1 MTAVWALFVGV
12 ADGLGAETPTVQ
24 VVIVAPFSEEFSM
37 TQWAEGGWC
46 GESTV
51 SQGSFGFD
59 EIGTVFSFTGG
70 TPFAFA
76 WMVL

>member
-12 ADGLGAETPTVQ
+12 TDGFGAETPAVQ
-24 VVIVAPFSEEFSM
+24 VVIVALISEEFSM
-37 TQWAEGGWC
+37 TQWAEGGRC
-46 GESTV
+46 GELTV

-59 EIGTVFSFTGG
+59 EIETVFSFTGG

-76 WMVL
+76 WMLL

>member
-12 ADGLGAETPTVQ
+12 ADGFGAETLAVQ
-24 VVIVAPFSEEFSM
+24 VVIVASISEEVST

-46 GESTV
+46 RELTV

-76 WMVL
+76 RMLL

>member
-12 ADGLGAETPTVQ
+12 ADGFGAETPAVQ
-24 VVIVAPFSEEFSM
+24 VVIVAPISEEVST
-37 TQWAEGGWC
+37 TQWAEGGRC
-46 GESTV
+46 GELTV

-70 TPFAFA
+70 TPFTLAG
-76 WMVL
+76 MLL